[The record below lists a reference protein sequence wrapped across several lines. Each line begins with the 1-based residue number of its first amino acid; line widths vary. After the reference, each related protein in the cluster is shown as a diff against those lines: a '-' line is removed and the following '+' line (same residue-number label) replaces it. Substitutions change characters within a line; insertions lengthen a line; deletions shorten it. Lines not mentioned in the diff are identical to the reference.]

1 MFVKRLWYILRMD
14 PVILALIAV
23 AIGLGV
29 AAAISEKLRKALL
42 VGAAV
47 VLGILGIRLLDRLII
62 RGGVKPL
69 HPYTR
74 LPKKKDEEAAAE
86 KEEKAVEAAKEEA
99 KVPERDIAPDLEK
112 LAEKA
117 NRRRNGRKP

>member
-1 MFVKRLWYILRMD
+1 MD
-14 PVILALIAV
+14 PVILALIPV
-23 AIGLGV
+23 VIGLGV
-29 AAAISEKLRKALL
+29 ASAISPKFRKALL
-42 VGAAV
+42 VGVAV

-74 LPKKKDEEAAAE
+74 LPKKKDEESAAE
-86 KEEKAVEAAKEEA
+86 EEAKAVEAAKEKA

-117 NRRRNGRKP
+117 NRRRNERKP

>member
-1 MFVKRLWYILRMD
+1 MD
-14 PVILALIAV
+14 PILIALIAIAV
-23 AIGLGV
+23 GLAI
-29 AAAISEKLRKALL
+29 ASAFSPKLRKGLL
-42 VGAAV
+42 GGVAV

-62 RGGVKPL
+62 KGGVKPI

-86 KEEKAVEAAKEEA
+86 EEAAAVEAAKEEA

-117 NRRRNGRKP
+117 NRRRNGRKS